1 MKKLLRLVS
10 VVVLIASSSSAET
23 NLAQRILL
31 STAAADFTAKA
42 LASTQLDAIAVVA
55 ISKDMHL
62 RMGYQDQVHSGR
74 LVLEALRLLPAYV
87 VDTVYSRSPLP
98 QLVFI
103 FDEGNYFQDDPNIP
117 NEPFTKLPPYPDVPI
132 MRLVFLKRED
142 PLKHALVNRGTEPE
156 FVAYANSARQSGAS
170 LAEVMKFVHMENLV
184 TTNSIFS
191 LLDWGSAFPISGG
204 VPELPP
210 TAKGQKLLLSD
221 FRIKHVDDSR
231 TFSLPAAFAA
241 DAKKVAAEYRDKTP
255 EADGLDVDGLGL
267 STDEGKK
274 LAEKLLPVTSKG
286 GGM

>member
-1 MKKLLRLVS
+1 MKKLFRLVS

-23 NLAQRILL
+23 NLEQRILL

-98 QLVFI
+98 RLVFI
-103 FDEGNYFQDDPNIP
+103 FDESNYFQDDPNIP
-117 NEPFTKLPPYPDVPI
+117 NEPFTKLPSYPDVPI
-132 MRLVFLKRED
+132 MRLVFLKSEN
-142 PLKHALVNRGTEPE
+142 PLKYALVNRGTEPE

-191 LLDWGSAFPISGG
+191 LLDWGSAFPISGA

-221 FRIKHVDDSR
+221 FRIKHVDDSK

-241 DAKKVAAEYRDKTP
+241 DAKKVAAEYKDKTP

-274 LAEKLLPVTSKG
+274 LAEKLLPATSKS